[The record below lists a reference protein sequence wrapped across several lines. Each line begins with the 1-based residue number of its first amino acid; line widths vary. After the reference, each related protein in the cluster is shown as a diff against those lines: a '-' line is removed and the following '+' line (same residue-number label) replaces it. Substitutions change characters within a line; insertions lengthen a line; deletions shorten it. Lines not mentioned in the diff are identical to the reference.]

1 MDAKSVPFQVALD
14 LARSSL
20 TWEDVSAYGWY
31 VIETTEPGAFEDL
44 KHILGFTSYNGHDI
58 LRACTSI
65 LVIPYPSSS
74 FSRIRLY
81 PPLSDVKYL
90 QPKGI
95 APAPYI
101 LPEVAEVKKKLHKP
115 LIITEGEKKTICLV
129 KNGFYAIGLP
139 GVWSF
144 KNSKQNLPFLKELE
158 QWDWK
163 GRTVHISFDS
173 DSVYNTHVLKAEIEL
188 SLNLYA
194 RGAKVFI
201 IRLPQ
206 PSHETKYG
214 VDDYITQKGIEAFR
228 ELYDSAKPLAEA
240 YGREHME
247 EVLGRLVRVEM
258 NDLQLEQLKIG
269 LRKNWKLG
277 IKDFKRLLGLKKA
290 ELAKQE
296 ARFTYSEEEERQAEE
311 LLKQPNILEK
321 MLAFTERAGHVGERI
336 NKMTLYLAAISSKTN
351 QGISCYIKGQ
361 SSAGKSYLGNSI
373 AELIPPD
380 VCIKLSDLSRKSLY
394 HLDRDLS
401 HKILFIAEIGGTEQG
416 DYPLRLAQSEE
427 ELVYSYPIKDP
438 ATGEFKTIE
447 KRVPAKG
454 MSLWVTTTKLRIHEE
469 NQTRG
474 FDLFVDE
481 GKEQTR
487 RILEAQARQEIIGEI
502 EKERREKVKRI
513 WQCAFTL
520 LKPHPVYVPY
530 AEYLAKVFSTDKV
543 RMRRDFPKF
552 LALIKAN
559 CLLHQYQREK
569 IQIQGKTF
577 LMANLDD
584 YAVAYEIGLVVLR
597 QTLQELSSREEEL
610 LEKIREKFGTSEF
623 QPRDTEALVS
633 VGYEQI
639 RKYLQNLV
647 KKGYLDWNGKRGN
660 QSRYTF
666 VKPASEGVKIPRPEE
681 IEKNVNLKDTLLPK
695 LGKMQSISTKSLGNA
710 QITQTLPKPSLSIP
724 NENAE
729 IKPTLNDK
737 RGLGNHKVIS
747 PLPYE
752 NAQQNYKK
760 GGLGNK
766 VMDKYIVIDSF
777 TYNGKV
783 YKEGEEVYLPLSI
796 AEELLKVKHIR
807 SSENEIII

>member
-1 MDAKSVPFQVALD
+1 M
-14 LARSSL
+14 ARN
-20 TWEDVSAYGWY
+20 TKEYFEDVLSTIARIDLPKFRENVLIETFTKAWRVNKRILLSYIESKEGAESKQVIFTQEEREEALKLLKEPCIWDRL
-31 VIETTEPGAFEDL
+31 IETTE
-44 KHILGFTSYNGHDI
+44 
-58 LRACTSI
+58 
-65 LVIPYPSSS
+65 
-74 FSRIRLY
+74 
-81 PPLSDVKYL
+81 
-90 QPKGI
+90 
-95 APAPYI
+95 
-101 LPEVAEVKKKLHKP
+101 
-115 LIITEGEKKTICLV
+115 
-129 KNGFYAIGLP
+129 
-139 GVWSF
+139 
-144 KNSKQNLPFLKELE
+144 FL
-158 QWDWK
+158 
-163 GRTVHISFDS
+163 
-173 DSVYNTHVLKAEIEL
+173 N
-188 SLNLYA
+188 
-194 RGAKVFI
+194 
-201 IRLPQ
+201 
-206 PSHETKYG
+206 
-214 VDDYITQKGIEAFR
+214 
-228 ELYDSAKPLAEA
+228 
-240 YGREHME
+240 
-247 EVLGRLVRVEM
+247 
-258 NDLQLEQLKIG
+258 
-269 LRKNWKLG
+269 
-277 IKDFKRLLGLKKA
+277 
-290 ELAKQE
+290 
-296 ARFTYSEEEERQAEE
+296 
-311 LLKQPNILEK
+311 
-321 MLAFTERAGHVGERI
+321 HVGERV
-336 NKMTLYLAAISSKTN
+336 NKMCLYLSAISSKTD

-380 VCIKLSDLSRKSLY
+380 VCIKLSDLSPKSLY
-394 HLDRDLS
+394 HLEGDLS
-401 HKILFIAEIGGTEQG
+401 HKVLFIAEIGGTEQG
-416 DYPLRLAQSEE
+416 NYSLRLAQSEG
-427 ELVYSYPIKDP
+427 ELIYSYPIKNP

-520 LKPHPVYVPY
+520 LKPYPVYVPY
-530 AEYLAKVFSTDKV
+530 AGYLAKVFSTDKV
-543 RMRRDFPKF
+543 RMRRDFQRF

-577 LMANLDD
+577 LMANLED
-584 YAVAYEIGLVVLR
+584 YRVVYEIGLVVLR
-597 QTLQELSSREEEL
+597 QTLQELSLREEEL
-610 LEKIREKFGTSEF
+610 LEKIEKEFGTSEF
-623 QPRDTEALVS
+623 QPRDTEGLVS
-633 VGYEQI
+633 LGYEQI

-783 YKEGEEVYLPLSI
+783 YKEGEEVDLPLSI
-796 AEELLKVKHIR
+796 AEELLKAKHIR